1 MSETHERHNPST
13 RGGDRDVVRRD
24 FEAGEVRCTA
34 RSSRTGERCKKAA
47 MLGGNV
53 CRSHGGNAPQV
64 KAKAQ
69 RRLQQA
75 ADALVQRLLGMAL
88 DGDTPDHVAL
98 AAIRD
103 ALDRAGLGAKQAV
116 EVEVTKAPYEE
127 LLGDVLH
134 VTKAQWEAQKRGEQ
148 LSASPPP
155 AARPA
160 SLALPGPAAADYLD
174 AEVVEVPVPHAERP
188 GERADR
194 PNVPDWAEPPP
205 AAPPSRELVTME
217 EAAADVAA
225 ANRAARVTK
234 ARRRR

>member
-1 MSETHERHNPST
+1 
-13 RGGDRDVVRRD
+13 
-24 FEAGEVRCTA
+24 
-34 RSSRTGERCKKAA
+34 

-127 LLGDVLH
+127 LLSDVLH
-134 VTKAQWEAQKRGEQ
+134 VTRAQHEAMKRGEP
-148 LSASPPP
+148 LPPTPPP
-155 AARPA
+155 ALPA
-160 SLALPGPAAADYLD
+160 PADDIVD
-174 AEVVEVPVPHAERP
+174 AEVVEDTPERV

-194 PNVPDWAEPPP
+194 PKVPDWAEPAP
-205 AAPPSRELVTME
+205 AAPPSRELVTLE
-217 EAAADVAA
+217 QAASEVAA
-225 ANRAARVTK
+225 ANRAARVSK
-234 ARRRR
+234 ARRRS

>member
-1 MSETHERHNPST
+1 
-13 RGGDRDVVRRD
+13 
-24 FEAGEVRCTA
+24 
-34 RSSRTGERCKKAA
+34 

-127 LLGDVLH
+127 LLSDVLH
-134 VTKAQWEAQKRGEQ
+134 VTRAQHEAMKRGEPMPPAP
-148 LSASPPP
+148 ASPRALPP
-155 AARPA
+155 A
-160 SLALPGPAAADYLD
+160 DDIVD
-174 AEVVEVPVPHAERP
+174 AEVVEDTPERV
-188 GERADR
+188 GERADG

-205 AAPPSRELVTME
+205 TAPPSRELVTLE
-217 EAAADVAA
+217 QAASEVAA
-225 ANRAARVTK
+225 ANRAARVSQT
-234 ARRRR
+234 RRKRR